1 MTISIKMMYITNF
14 LLLSAF
20 PFNCIIHTESA
31 HPTKSINSLVI
42 LKEKLHLKTSVLS
55 FIMVHLQ
62 MNIYL
67 CRAIKI
73 IKAKIYFLYTL
84 WDPSITMTKTKQ
96 RNKQNETKQK
106 SPPIIS
112 WTIWQLLAELM
123 ILCREATR

>member
-1 MTISIKMMYITNF
+1 MMYITNF

-62 MNIYL
+62 KNIYL

-84 WDPSITMTKTKQ
+84 
-96 RNKQNETKQK
+96 
-106 SPPIIS
+106 
-112 WTIWQLLAELM
+112 
-123 ILCREATR
+123 